1 VTGDADP
8 QSTKWRPRSAMVL
21 AAGLGK
27 RMRPLTDHRPKPL
40 ISVAGI
46 PLIDR
51 GLDQLAAANIDRAV
65 VNVHYLA
72 ALIETHLAARR
83 KPEILISDERQAL
96 LETGGGM
103 AKALPLLGDE
113 PFVLLNSD
121 SFWQDVGEPSLQSLI
136 DRWDDV
142 RMDILLL
149 LADPVTSIGF
159 DGAGDFHLDAAGRL
173 SRRSD
178 DRQTAWV
185 YTGVA
190 IVHPR
195 CFADAPDGAFSFNLQ
210 FDAAI
215 SRGRLFGQVLDGTW
229 YHVGTPAAISEAEA
243 ALAARAT

>member
-1 VTGDADP
+1 
-8 QSTKWRPRSAMVL
+8 MVL

-27 RMRPLTDHRPKPL
+27 RMRPLTDHRPKPM

-72 ALIETHLAARR
+72 AQIESHLVERQNP
-83 KPEILISDERQAL
+83 KIIISDERQAL

-103 AKALPLLGDE
+103 AKALPLLGAG
-113 PFVLLNSD
+113 PFVLLNAD
-121 SFWQDVGEPSLQSLI
+121 SFWQDAGEPSLQSLI
-136 DRWDDV
+136 DRWDDT

-149 LADPVTSIGF
+149 LADPATSIGF

-173 SRRSD
+173 TRRSGD
-178 DRQTAWV
+178 KQTAWV

-195 CFADAPDGAFSFNLQ
+195 CFADAPDGAFSFNIQ

-215 SRGRLFGQVLDGTW
+215 SKGRLFGQVLNGTW
-229 YHVGTPAAISEAEA
+229 FHVGTPDAIGEAEA
-243 ALAARAT
+243 ALAAGAT